1 MFKNYRIRD
10 YDFKLILMMLAI
22 SIVGVMAIGSAKP
35 SLQNK
40 QIAGVVM
47 GAFLMIV
54 ISFFDYTVL
63 LKLYWLMY
71 AANLGLL
78 LLVEFVGD
86 DGGGAQRWLEIGSF
100 RFQPSETAKI
110 LLILFFAQFI
120 MKYREKLNTFRVLLC
135 AIVLVIPPLAL
146 VLKQPDLST
155 TILIALL
162 FCVILFVG
170 GLSWRIIGGVL
181 AVVVPSALVF
191 LSVIMQEG
199 QTLIEDYQRNR
210 IMAFFNPEAYA
221 DAEAYQQLNS
231 VIAIGSGQLW
241 GKGLNN
247 NVIASVKNGN
257 FLPEPQ
263 TDFIFAVI
271 GEELGFIGSAAV
283 ILLLILIAMR
293 CIMIARSAKDTAGM
307 IIASGVGA
315 LIGFQGFMN
324 IAVATMLM
332 PNTGLPLP
340 FVSYGLSSLWSMY
353 IGIGFVLNVRLQRK
367 NLYNL

>member
-1 MFKNYRIRD
+1 MFKRYRLKNF
-10 YDFKLILMMLAI
+10 DFILVLLVVTLNI
-22 SIVGVMAIGSAKP
+22 IGILAIGSAKE
-35 SLQNK
+35 SVQSK
-40 QIAGVVM
+40 QIFGMAIGLCLMLVI
-47 GAFLMIV
+47 AFMDY
-54 ISFFDYTVL
+54 SFL
-63 LKLYWLMY
+63 LKFQWLAY
-71 AANLGLL
+71 LFILVSL
-78 LLVEFVGD
+78 VLVELFSEKTN
-86 DGGGAQRWLEIGSF
+86 GAARWLDLGAF
-100 RFQPSETAKI
+100 RFQPSETTKI
-110 LLILFFAQFI
+110 LLILFYAQFI

-170 GLSWRIIGGVL
+170 GLSWKVIGGVL
-181 AVVVPSALVF
+181 AVAIPSALVF
-191 LSVIMQEG
+191 LSIVMQEG
-199 QTLIEDYQRNR
+199 QTLIKDYQRDR
-210 IMAFFNPEAYA
+210 IMAFFNPQAYA

-293 CIMIARSAKDTAGM
+293 CITIARSAKDIAGT
-307 IIASGVGA
+307 IIACSVGA

-340 FVSYGLSSLWSMY
+340 FVSYGLTSLLSMY
-353 IGIGFVLNVRLQRK
+353 MGIGFVLNVRLQRK